1 MNNYVVS
8 DIHGNAERLEA
19 LLFLLRRKHP
29 VGDYKLYVLGD
40 LFDRGDE
47 SQKVLSIVLE
57 NPGNIEVLKGNH
69 EWLFMKFMESP
80 VKNYMAWQMNFSY
93 STIMSFIDNEK
104 DVLFEK
110 YADKTDEELQRDCY
124 DAYVA
129 LSQKLKKK
137 FGKFDG
143 DHKCESYINTITKTV
158 SSRDIRN
165 VSQDYNY
172 LLNEHLLKDKSS
184 EYIKAFANLTY
195 INLVDSFCNV
205 YDYFGSLKPYS
216 VVDDK
221 FLLVHSGF
229 VNVNKN
235 PHVEDSI
242 SFDLYEY
249 CETVGDLEHQNE
261 YPMLWARRKSL
272 RSEKSV
278 PPMHTFDGKVI
289 VYGHTTTDHFNATKN
304 DLSAYFYYN
313 EFGNLIS
320 IGIDGC
326 NCERNRGQMNCLR
339 LDDLSQI
346 VIKGTNF
353 AYNSQPKGL
362 KVEEIEYQP
371 TQGPSFN

>member
-80 VKNYMAWQMNFSY
+80 VTNYFAWQMNFSY

-104 DVLFEK
+104 DVLLQK
-110 YADKTDEELQRDCY
+110 YENATDEQLLNECY
-124 DAYVA
+124 EQY
-129 LSQKLKKK
+129 LILNKKLGKK
-137 FGKFDG
+137 FGKFQG
-143 DHKCESYINTITKTV
+143 EHKCETYINQLTKTV
-158 SSRDIRN
+158 SSRDVRN
-165 VSQDYNY
+165 VAQDYSY
-172 LLNEHLLKDKSS
+172 MLKHQILSDKSKDYRES
-184 EYIKAFANLTY
+184 FKNLTY
-195 INLVDSFCNV
+195 ISLVDRFCDV
-205 YDYFGSLKPYS
+205 YDYFSSLKTYEI
-216 VVDDK
+216 VDDK

-229 VNVNKN
+229 VNVNKD
-235 PHVEDSI
+235 HRVEDSL
-242 SFDLYEY
+242 SYDMYEY
-249 CETVGDLEHQNE
+249 CETVEDLAKQNE

-272 RSEKSV
+272 INDKSV
-278 PPMHTFDGKVI
+278 PPMYTFDGKVI

-304 DLSAYFYYN
+304 DLSAYFYHN